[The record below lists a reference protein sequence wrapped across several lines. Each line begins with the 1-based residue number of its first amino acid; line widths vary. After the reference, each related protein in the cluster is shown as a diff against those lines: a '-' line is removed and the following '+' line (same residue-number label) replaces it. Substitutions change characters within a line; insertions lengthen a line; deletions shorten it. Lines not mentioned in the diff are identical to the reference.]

1 MAHLDYWAF
10 RLGGDVDR
18 GRRQV
23 LCPGPGHDPKDRSL
37 SVTPAD
43 DPDLQFV
50 TFSFAGDPVSLC
62 RDMVTAKLGVG
73 GPLLVPRREPQRK
86 QDDRERV
93 SWLWRQRQP
102 IVEAMPPYTKGET
115 PGLCRRGPDDPAR
128 LPRRRQARP
137 AEAARIIRR
146 LVRSRARRAA
156 VARSRRSGRDNGRN
170 SRGRSETVANAGGRR
185 LVARGVR
192 A

>member
-1 MAHLDYWAF
+1 M
-10 RLGGDVDR
+10 
-18 GRRQV
+18 

-37 SVTPAD
+37 SVIPAD

-93 SWLWRQRQP
+93 SWL
-102 IVEAMPPYTKGET
+102 
-115 PGLCRRGPDDPAR
+115 
-128 LPRRRQARP
+128 
-137 AEAARIIRR
+137 
-146 LVRSRARRAA
+146 
-156 VARSRRSGRDNGRN
+156 
-170 SRGRSETVANAGGRR
+170 
-185 LVARGVR
+185 
-192 A
+192 